1 MGIKRQNTLIHWN
14 YFLSIEEDVQKLK
27 RYVDFSTENE
37 NTFSIEM
44 ARILMSASA
53 EVDVVLKQ
61 LSIALDESSKAESIN
76 QYHEMIPERIP
87 TFKNFKVLIPSEGLE
102 LTPWISWNKDNPPL
116 WWTANNKVKH
126 HRHENFQR
134 ASLKNCLNA
143 VAALYIS
150 VLHLY
155 APQANAGE
163 LNQLPKLF
171 SLDDTNLGAINM
183 DRFGLSYSYIIQI

>member
-1 MGIKRQNTLIHWN
+1 MGITGQPTLIHWN
-14 YFLSIEEDVQKLK
+14 YFLAIEDSVQTLN
-27 RYVDFSTENE
+27 RYVDFSSDNE
-37 NTFSIEM
+37 NTYSIEI
-44 ARILMSASA
+44 ARILMAASA

-61 LSIALDESSKAESIN
+61 LCKALKPDSTADNIN
-76 QYHEMIPERIP
+76 QYHDLITSRIQSFKSFEALIP
-87 TFKNFKVLIPSEGLE
+87 TQGLK
-102 LTPWISWNKDNPPL
+102 LTPWISWGNGTPPI

-126 HRHENFQR
+126 QRHENFQK

-163 LNQLPKLF
+163 LLQFPKLF
-171 SLDDTNLGAINM
+171 NVDDQY
-183 DRFGLSYSYIIQI
+183 FGGTQMGRYGNSFRYNIQA